1 MIIFRFRTR
10 YNFVSITEY
19 YYSVTKLLTK
29 SHSSISYKFYLLGV
43 VSNLRI
49 RNREIHPYIERL
61 SFPYNLYSTFLLIST
76 VESQKMN
83 VIKQK
88 QKSTLVCVMDN
99 EKINDEG
106 ISALP
111 Q

>member
-1 MIIFRFRTR
+1 M
-10 YNFVSITEY
+10 
-19 YYSVTKLLTK
+19 
-29 SHSSISYKFYLLGV
+29 
-43 VSNLRI
+43 
-49 RNREIHPYIERL
+49 
-61 SFPYNLYSTFLLIST
+61 YSTFLLISP

-88 QKSTLVCVMDN
+88 QKSTLVYVMDN
-99 EKINDEG
+99 EKINGEG